1 MGFIKFIIALFLMA
15 VFFPHEVDAT
25 VFAILLAGFIAYG
38 GGHSGS

>member
-1 MGFIKFIIALFLMA
+1 MGFIKFLIALFLMA
-15 VFFPHEVDAT
+15 ACFPNEVDVY